1 MVFSTPS
8 APQVRL
14 LLPRC
19 SSLHLTIKEVSCKR
33 GLHFSLI
40 KPSQIIMQNR
50 AERREPA
57 ELCSCQK
64 VWVWLATADPMSS
77 PGLQVWQ
84 AVLEALAAG
93 AEH

>member
-1 MVFSTPS
+1 
-8 APQVRL
+8 
-14 LLPRC
+14 
-19 SSLHLTIKEVSCKR
+19 
-33 GLHFSLI
+33 
-40 KPSQIIMQNR
+40 MQNR